1 MSKKM
6 AGIIMAYGVALAG
19 LSLAIKTVAPEPAKI
34 AFLVGLSGGGL
45 CVLWGLAALIGH
57 QRRVGALLTLV
68 AVALVVLSPTLRVW
82 MEASGTGAA
91 RLLLT
96 LMLALTVV
104 MIMYVMHGE
113 RPPEFYQKEPTR
125 QDNPA
130 AREKRPSAV
139 ENRLQSKPKR

>member
-1 MSKKM
+1 M
-6 AGIIMAYGVALAG
+6 AGIIMAYGVGLAG
-19 LSLAIKTVAPEPAKI
+19 LSLGIKTSAPDLAKI
-34 AFLVGLSGGGL
+34 PFLVGVSGGGL
-45 CVLWGLAALIGH
+45 CMLWGLAALLGH

-82 MEASGTGAA
+82 MEASGSGAA

-125 QDNPA
+125 QDSTEAKAKNTP
-130 AREKRPSAV
+130 AV
-139 ENRLQSKPKR
+139 ESRPRR

>member
-1 MSKKM
+1 M

-19 LSLAIKTVAPEPAKI
+19 LSLGIKKVAPELAKI
-34 AFLVGLSGGGL
+34 PFLVGLSGGGL
-45 CVLWGLAALIGH
+45 CVLCGLAALIGH

-68 AVALVVLSPTLRVW
+68 AVALVVLSPTLGVW
-82 MEASGTGAA
+82 MDGSGTGAA

-113 RPPEFYQKEPTR
+113 RPPEFYQKDPIR
-125 QDNPA
+125 QHHGEN
-130 AREKRPSAV
+130 REKNTPAV
-139 ENRLQSKPKR
+139 ESRPRR

>member
-1 MSKKM
+1 M
-6 AGIIMAYGVALAG
+6 AGIIMAYGVVLAG
-19 LSLAIKTVAPEPAKI
+19 LSLAIKTVVPEVAKI
-34 AFLVGLSGGGL
+34 PFIVGLSGGGL

-82 MEASGTGAA
+82 MDASGTLAG

-96 LMLALTVV
+96 LMLALTVA

-113 RPPEFYQKEPTR
+113 RPPEFYQKEPSQ
-125 QDNPA
+125 QDGSE
-130 AREKRPSAV
+130 AREKSPPAV
-139 ENRLQSKPKR
+139 ESRTPAKPRR